1 MYRIVPQL
9 RDFLDR
15 FRPAGAPGAAAR
27 TGVPADRSRELAAEL
42 GPMLALLEGADAER
56 ERIIVQARRD
66 AGQLM
71 TAARAE
77 AAAITAD
84 AGQRAQAARDEAA
97 RRMLALAKDE
107 VASTVARA
115 EREAERTREL
125 ARQRMPS
132 LVDRAVDLIWQLQ
145 AEEDQ

>member
-1 MYRIVPQL
+1 
-9 RDFLDR
+9 
-15 FRPAGAPGAAAR
+15 
-27 TGVPADRSRELAAEL
+27 
-42 GPMLALLEGADAER
+42 MLALLEGVDAER

-77 AAAITAD
+77 AAAIAAD